1 MSLNWVRLDT
11 TIPTNPK
18 VLELVAN
25 KQWRAFSVY
34 AFGLAYAGQHGTD
47 GLLPTA
53 CLPFIHAT
61 KREAAVLV
69 EARLWIPVV
78 GGWEIN
84 GWAEFQPSNEE
95 TQRRKQKAKDA
106 AAIRWA
112 KEREKN
118 GAPVPD
124 AKPQAVLQAVPDS

>member
-18 VLELVAN
+18 ILELVAA
-25 KQWRAFSVY
+25 KQWRALSVY
-34 AFGLAYAGQHGTD
+34 TFSLAYSGAHGTD
-47 GLLPTA
+47 GLIPTA

-61 KREAAVLV
+61 KREANVLV
-69 EARLWIPVV
+69 DARLWLPVM

-84 GWAEFQPSNEE
+84 GWAEFQPSTEE

-106 AAIRWA
+106 AGIRWE
-112 KEREKN
+112 KEREKK
-118 GAPVPD
+118 AEAMPQAMLRALPD
-124 AKPQAVLQAVPDS
+124 A